1 MVNTPHLSNK
11 QKREI
16 IVKAKPNALQD
27 ELEEMIFVKQ
37 FFWNTLPIKL

>member
-1 MVNTPHLSNK
+1 MRYI
-11 QKREI
+11 QKSKESPI
-16 IVKAKPNALQD
+16 QFEKWKEANALQD